1 MRALFV
7 SELGAGHG
15 NVGPLLLLAEQ
26 MERRGVHPMFAL
38 ADGVTPAPLF
48 EHKLWPVLA
57 APALREPLRP
67 RQGPAGY
74 GDILASCGF
83 ADAETLTSLVRQW
96 DALFAL
102 VQPDVI
108 VAAHAPSAILA
119 ARGRYPVCAIGTGF
133 TLPPHH
139 TQTFPALRPDTV
151 SFRPE
156 FVALEAANTVLR
168 SRGVPLL
175 SRLPELL
182 NVELR
187 LVATVAAL
195 DPYAPIRREPYARL
209 GALPKPTP
217 LPKRPAVFAFLDVK
231 GKEALNAVESLADIA
246 RRVPVEA
253 YLRGPGARPLRG
265 FLNRCG
271 VRTYD
276 RPAPIAD
283 IFTRC
288 SVVLSQGGH
297 GTSLAALAGARA
309 SVTLPVHFESMLNG
323 LALEKRGVARV
334 AWGGAREAVDEML
347 DWALGVDE
355 IGLYVAAADVPDQAV
370 LDIDVTLASL
380 FPNRVAA

>member
-26 MERRGVHPMFAL
+26 MERRGVRPVFAL

-48 EHKLWPVLA
+48 ERKSWPVLA

-83 ADAETLTSLVRQW
+83 ADAETLASLVRQW
-96 DALFAL
+96 DALFTL

-119 ARGRYPVCAIGTGF
+119 ARGRYPVCAVGTGF

-156 FVALEAANTVLR
+156 FVALESANSVLKA
-168 SRGVPLL
+168 RGASLL
-175 SRLPELL
+175 GRLPELL
-182 NVELR
+182 DVDTR

-195 DPYAPIRREPYARL
+195 DPYAAIRAEPYARL

-217 LPKRPAVFAFLDVK
+217 LPKRPGVFAFLDVK
-231 GKEALNAVESLADIA
+231 GREALNAVESLAAIA
-246 RRVPVEA
+246 QRVPVEA
-253 YLRGPGARPLRG
+253 YLRGAGAAPLRG

-283 IFTRC
+283 IFERS

-309 SVTLPVHFESMLNG
+309 SVTLPAHFESMLNG
-323 LALEKRGVARV
+323 LALEKRGVGRV

-347 DWALGVDE
+347 EWALEVE
-355 IGLYVAAADVPDQAV
+355 EVGLYVAAADVPDQA
-370 LDIDVTLASL
+370 LIDVDHL
-380 FPNRVAA
+380 VAQLTSKRMAA